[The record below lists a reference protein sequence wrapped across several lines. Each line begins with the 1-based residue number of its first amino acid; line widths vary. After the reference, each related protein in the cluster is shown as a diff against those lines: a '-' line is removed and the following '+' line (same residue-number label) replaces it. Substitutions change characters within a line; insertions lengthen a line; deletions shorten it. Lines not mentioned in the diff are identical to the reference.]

1 MDGVWGNRRSVRQED
16 TEIKSEEDVP
26 AERTDTNQL
35 AFGLF
40 KDLKDSLQNAGYI
53 HLTESEKKE
62 LKEFVGGQNP
72 AAVEIVSPIT
82 IVQKNRR
89 NQRQV
94 EFPFCQN
101 RECSAMALV
110 FE

>member
-1 MDGVWGNRRSVRQED
+1 MKFMIALTVGLLVWMGVWGNRRSVRQED

-35 AFGLF
+35 ASGLF

-62 LKEFVGGQNP
+62 LKELVGGQNP
-72 AAVEIVSPIT
+72 APVEIVSPIT
-82 IVQKNRR
+82 IVQKKPP
-89 NQRQV
+89 Q
-94 EFPFCQN
+94 
-101 RECSAMALV
+101 SKAG
-110 FE
+110 